1 MSVVSWIG
9 LKKYGANE
17 KVLFSKFFLLIW
29 DSLKSHVTNKTK
41 FLPLSND
48 SYVVTCA
55 RDGQI
60 RLGELSSTGVC
71 KGTRKLAQHKGS
83 AHKLALQMDSPH
95 YFLSCGEDAAIYGI
109 DIRQEINDRLIVCK
123 SKEKK
128 VPLYTIFIN
137 PQKSHEFAVAGRSQ
151 YVKVY
156 DSRFP
161 CHILKDFCP
170 ENLVA
175 DNKVNVTSLVYNYN
189 GKEILASYN
198 DEDIYLFNAF
208 ETDTSKY
215 VHKYRGHR
223 NNQTVKGVNYFGARS
238 EYIMSGSDCGCI
250 FFWEKES
257 EHIVKYMYADEG
269 GAVNCLEQHP
279 TMPVLATSGLDDDI
293 KIWVPSCEDSPD
305 LKNLRNHI
313 IRNMK
318 EREADHQNNY
328 PDAFVDQTIWF
339 LMQHLTQSRRRPEG
353 LSEIDESDTTTS
365 SEDDM
370 EISPPPCNQS

>member
-1 MSVVSWIG
+1 
-9 LKKYGANE
+9 
-17 KVLFSKFFLLIW
+17 
-29 DSLKSHVTNKTK
+29 TK

-48 SYVVTCA
+48 SFIVTCA

-60 RLGELSSTGVC
+60 RLGELSSAGVC
-71 KGTRKLAQHKGS
+71 EGIRKLAQHKGS

-95 YFLSCGEDAAIYGI
+95 YFLTCGEDAAVFGI
-109 DIRQEINDRLIVCK
+109 DIRQENNNKLVVCK

-128 VPLYTIFIN
+128 VALYTIFIN
-137 PQKSHEFAVAGRSQ
+137 PQKSHEFAVGGRSQ

-161 CHILKDFCP
+161 DRVLKDFCP
-170 ENLVA
+170 ENLVS

-198 DEDIYLFNAF
+198 DDDIYLFNAF

-215 VHKYRGHR
+215 VHRYKGHR

-269 GAVNCLEQHP
+269 GAYV
-279 TMPVLATSGLDDDI
+279 TT
-293 KIWVPSCEDSPD
+293 
-305 LKNLRNHI
+305 
-313 IRNMK
+313 
-318 EREADHQNNY
+318 
-328 PDAFVDQTIWF
+328 
-339 LMQHLTQSRRRPEG
+339 
-353 LSEIDESDTTTS
+353 SEI
-365 SEDDM
+365 EDKY
-370 EISPPPCNQS
+370 CLQ